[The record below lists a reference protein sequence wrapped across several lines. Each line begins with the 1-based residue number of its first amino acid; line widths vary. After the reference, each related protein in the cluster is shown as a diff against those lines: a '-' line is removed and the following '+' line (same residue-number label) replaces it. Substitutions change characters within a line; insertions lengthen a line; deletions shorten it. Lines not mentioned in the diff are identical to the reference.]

1 MTCSAAPAPEA
12 IVSAMADAPLIKPT
26 HLQPLDGSRRAWL
39 ARRPAGAIA
48 AVLGALAFIVAA
60 AAQREPWA
68 VPDWQLTAP
77 GLAATAIAAAVSI
90 ARREHAYPLW
100 LAGLGLAAAA
110 LVLGWFLMLA
120 IVIGATVVVILIL
133 HALM

>member
-1 MTCSAAPAPEA
+1 
-12 IVSAMADAPLIKPT
+12 MADAPLTRPS
-26 HLQPLDGSRRAWL
+26 HLQPADPSRRAWL
-39 ARRPAGAIA
+39 VRRPAGALA
-48 AVLGALAFIVAA
+48 AVLGALAFVVAA
-60 AAQREPWA
+60 VAQRELWS
-68 VPDWQLTAP
+68 VPDWQVTAP

-120 IVIGATVVVILIL
+120 IVIGVTVAVILIL